1 MHILYNVKY
10 AILNV
15 LINNIKIYMENND
28 DMMKKDNMDSKEGSK
43 CKGEGEKCEGKKCE
57 GDKAM

>member
-1 MHILYNVKY
+1 
-10 AILNV
+10 
-15 LINNIKIYMENND
+15 MENND